1 MWNKIKKFF
10 SREDKSADIDYTA
23 YYLDKVKQVMT
34 RRRLR
39 TVSFSNYAKL
49 NNQERIDYLPQVHSV
64 KLNPFSN
71 KIECYGYG
79 ARGGCN
85 HSPLT
90 ISETDA
96 KNVWLT
102 TKTIINNEDSIPSEK
117 LKNILVIIS
126 R

>member
-1 MWNKIKKFF
+1 MWNRIKNFF
-10 SREDKSADIDYTA
+10 SKEKKSADIDYTA
-23 YYLDKVKQVMT
+23 YYLDKVRQVMA

-39 TVSFSNYAKL
+39 TVSFSNYAKY
-49 NNQERIDYLPQVHSV
+49 NNQNRIEYLPQVHSV

-71 KIECYGYG
+71 RIECYGYG
-79 ARGGCN
+79 ARGGCGHN
-85 HSPLT
+85 PLT
-90 ISETDA
+90 LSETDA

-102 TKTIINNEDSIPSEK
+102 TKAIINNEDTIPSNK

>member
-23 YYLDKVKQVMT
+23 YYLDKVKQVMA

-85 HSPLT
+85 HRPLT
-90 ISETDA
+90 LSETDA

-102 TKTIINNEDSIPSEK
+102 TKTIIDNENLFPSEK